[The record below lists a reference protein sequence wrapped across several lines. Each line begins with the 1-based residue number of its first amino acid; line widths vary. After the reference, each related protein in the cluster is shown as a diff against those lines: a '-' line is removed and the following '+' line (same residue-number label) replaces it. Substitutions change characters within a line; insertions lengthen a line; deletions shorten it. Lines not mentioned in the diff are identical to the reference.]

1 MSQRNLGQQFTFV
14 RDDQT
19 PDMTGLEQDSQYPI
33 TPSTAWAAVA
43 DTPDGPVPAGVVEY
57 QHGGIFPRNDEDFDR
72 IKDDPEVPTGPVA
85 MFESHP
91 GKVTNLAVD
100 PRFRGSGLSLQLTNR
115 AVDHHLAT
123 DGRHDRPDDLSFLDP
138 NLSPHSSGLANK
150 TLGRQ
155 ETQATWGK
163 DDEGRATGGPEHFA
177 EMVIDNLG
185 LPLAHELGRHAHGG
199 GRTEPGTFIA
209 GAMVPGDP
217 EEGEPSVVHEI
228 SVDREPSSSLED
240 KLARM
245 NEYTESQKPKRRKKG
260 PDLQMRLPGV

>member
-1 MSQRNLGQQFTFV
+1 MTQRNLGQQFTFV

-19 PDMTGLEQDSQYPI
+19 PDMTGLEQDAQYPV
-33 TPSTAWAAVA
+33 TPTTAWTAVA
-43 DTPDGPVPAGVVEY
+43 DGPDGPVPAGVVEY
-57 QHGGIFPRNDEDFDR
+57 HHGGIFPRSDEDFDR
-72 IKDDPEVPTGPVA
+72 IKDDPDVPAGPVP
-85 MFESHP
+85 MFESHR
-91 GKVTNLAVD
+91 GMVTNLAVD
-100 PRFRGSGLSLQLTNR
+100 PQFRGSGLSLQLTNR

-123 DGRHDRPDDLSFLDP
+123 DGKHDRPDDISFIDP

-163 DDEGRATGGPEHFA
+163 DEAKEGPEHFA
-177 EMVIDNLG
+177 EMTIGNVG
-185 LPLAHELGRHAHGG
+185 APLAHELGNHVSRG

-217 EEGEPSVVHEI
+217 EEGEPGMVHEI

-240 KLARM
+240 KLAHM
-245 NEYTESQKPKRRKKG
+245 SEYTESQKPKRRKKG
-260 PDLQMRLPGV
+260 PDLQMRLPGI